1 MTSPN
6 PIDEIAF
13 KLQTRMQQKRPWS
26 ETEDELLSTLVTK
39 FGPENWDTLAEAI
52 KGRNGKQCRERYRT
66 TLDPNIRKGNW
77 TPEEDCQIIELQQKM
92 GNQWAKIARTL
103 SNRTD
108 NAVKNRFYALSKAES
123 CSGSLPEELAFINN
137 TEAVVPVTKKPK
149 SETVYSF
156 DSSCAPL

>member
-108 NAVKNRFYALSKAES
+108 NAVKNRFYALTSKVDKPSDELPFVFNVDEAAQAKKKQMTETAE
-123 CSGSLPEELAFINN
+123 G
-137 TEAVVPVTKKPK
+137 VPI
-149 SETVYSF
+149 F